1 MPETLQV
8 ETRSSPSSKGPGGTS
23 STTWG
28 KAGGKGRSQLH
39 MCVYILYVGY
49 SLQYCSITGVL
60 VLVNGSPFTTFSA
73 VQL

>member
-8 ETRSSPSSKGPGGTS
+8 KTRSSPSSKGPGGTS

-39 MCVYILYVGY
+39 VCVHIACRL
-49 SLQYCSITGVL
+49 LTAVL
-60 VLVNGSPFTTFSA
+60 
-73 VQL
+73 